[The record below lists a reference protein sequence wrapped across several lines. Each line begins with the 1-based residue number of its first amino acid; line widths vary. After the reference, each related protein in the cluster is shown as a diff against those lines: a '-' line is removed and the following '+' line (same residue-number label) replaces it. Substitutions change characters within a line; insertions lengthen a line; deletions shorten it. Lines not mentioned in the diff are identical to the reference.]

1 MRKKRKKEIEHNNA
15 HILAN
20 TIRKQNDK
28 TKCQEKKNRKK
39 PTNNT
44 FSCINLNKL
53 SIKSRKVNDKNGPDP
68 QLECSQI

>member
-28 TKCQEKKNRKK
+28 TKCQEKKPTKKIPTLAEEERRKRES
-39 PTNNT
+39 TEGRCESST
-44 FSCINLNKL
+44 TLFF
-53 SIKSRKVNDKNGPDP
+53 
-68 QLECSQI
+68 